1 MYGPTHNNKD
11 VSEMVSQFIY
21 SPSDRLSNN
30 FKVSIE
36 QMIQEILLVP
46 LDFFISIVDE
56 GDIEYCHPRHIP
68 QYSNM
73 YSAIGMEVNYLS
85 KNGGKCSLEKIG
97 SILPGQIADSVCA
110 RVKYGENHSKL
121 LEIFGLALVQN
132 GYVELTEV
140 GNQFSQLD
148 STQRQEYVKRSIFRT
163 PIVRNIMIKS
173 KYQIVSVKNE
183 LLLFLSNSTANRR
196 LSNVYNLIKW
206 LNDVDQPELAKRM
219 NNIKRQ

>member
-21 SPSDRLSNN
+21 RSSDKLSDG
-30 FKVSIE
+30 FEVPIKQI
-36 QMIQEILLVP
+36 IQEILLVP
-46 LDFFISIVDE
+46 LDFFISIIDK
-56 GDIEYCHPRHIP
+56 GNIEYCHPRHIP
-68 QYSNM
+68 QYSDM

-85 KNGGKCSLEKIG
+85 KNGRNCSLEKIG

-132 GYVELTEV
+132 GCVKLTEI

-148 STQRQEYVKRSIFRT
+148 STQRLEYVKRSIFRT
-163 PIVRNIMIKS
+163 PIIRNMIIKS
-173 KYQIVSVKNE
+173 KYQTVSVKDE
-183 LLLFLSNSTANRR
+183 LLLFLSDSTANRR
-196 LSNVYNLIKW
+196 LSNVYNLIKL
-206 LNDVDQPELAKRM
+206 LNDADQPELAKRM